1 MVGGVRAGLV
11 KLVKVLVLE
20 LGKKEHW
27 RLRVVGEGG
36 GGDGRKEAVES
47 LVEADLRSD
56 KAAMGWR

>member
-1 MVGGVRAGLV
+1 M

-27 RLRVVGEGG
+27 RMRVVGEGG

-56 KAAMGWR
+56 KAAMGW